1 MNYYTSK
8 SFFIIILQTDKK
20 NARKEW
26 KKLWKY
32 ENSTIKLVLKSCK
45 TFAEIDFINLIFPNF
60 GTSFMFPQVKTQY
73 SPNQKNFLVTE
84 TNLTLAWLWK
94 TGIPKK
100 WLTLLNSAALRYTK
114 YWGNIG
120 LGVRLQKSP
129 KNWPV
134 SS

>member
-1 MNYYTSK
+1 MFLNYYTSK
-8 SFFIIILQTDKK
+8 ILFFILILQLGKK
-20 NARKEW
+20 CPKGM
-26 KKLWKY
+26 K
-32 ENSTIKLVLKSCK
+32 NSTIKLVLKSCK
-45 TFAEIDFINLIFPNF
+45 MFAKIYFINLIFPNF